1 MVLYCDSL
9 LYFVYFIFSV
19 IFINNNSNVFYGA
32 FMRKGDLVKLL
43 GARHPGL
50 TAADMAYCVESILGA
65 ITESLAAG
73 GRAEFRRFGVFYLY
87 RSRERKSRN
96 PKSGATVMVPSR
108 GYVRFRSTMQPIL
121 LTAAID
127 GRKAVAPLSRR
138 HEPTCME
145 A

>member
-1 MVLYCDSL
+1 MK
-9 LYFVYFIFSV
+9 
-19 IFINNNSNVFYGA
+19 
-32 FMRKGDLVKLL
+32 KGDLVKLL

-50 TAADMAYCVESILGA
+50 TAADMAYCVELILGA
-65 ITESLAAG
+65 ITEGLAAG
-73 GRAEFRRFGVFYLY
+73 GRTEFRRFGVFYLY

-96 PKSGATVMVPSR
+96 PRSGATVLVPSR
-108 GYVRFRSTMQPIL
+108 GYIRFRSTMQPIL

-138 HEPTCME
+138 HEPACME

>member
-1 MVLYCDSL
+1 MKK
-9 LYFVYFIFSV
+9 
-19 IFINNNSNVFYGA
+19 A
-32 FMRKGDLVKLL
+32 DLVKLL
-43 GARHPGL
+43 VARHPGL
-50 TAADMAYCVESILGA
+50 TATDMAYCVELILRA
-65 ITESLAAG
+65 VTESLAAG

-96 PKSGATVMVPSR
+96 PKSGAAVLVPSR
-108 GYVRFRSTMQPIL
+108 GYIRFRSTMQPIL

-127 GRKAVAPLSRR
+127 GRKAVAPANRR

>member
-1 MVLYCDSL
+1 
-9 LYFVYFIFSV
+9 
-19 IFINNNSNVFYGA
+19 
-32 FMRKGDLVKLL
+32 
-43 GARHPGL
+43 
-50 TAADMAYCVESILGA
+50 MAYCVELILGA
-65 ITESLAAG
+65 ITESLAVG

-96 PKSGATVMVPSR
+96 PKSGAAVLVPSR
-108 GYVRFRSTMQPIL
+108 GYIRFRSTMQPIL

-127 GRKAVAPLSRR
+127 GRKAAAPLSRH